1 MRQSVF
7 EYIDNLDTLLAV
19 VVGALLATGG
29 AMVAELVQDRL
40 GRKRKEREAARF
52 FGEILTTVD
61 RILDFAFA
69 SIERGE
75 RWGNVSLRLFKTAL
89 NETAVYER
97 NRERL
102 FEVGDFE
109 LRQVIHSHF
118 LIETIPLAALIEH
131 WEEIKALEKEISDSE
146 QLSETRRNNLNA
158 ELEALTEARQAALDS
173 IREAHAKTEA
183 ICETLEPFAGMKF
196 PSHAPPV

>member
-7 EYIDNLDTLLAV
+7 DYIDNLDTLLAV

-52 FGEILTTVD
+52 FGEILNSVD
-61 RILDFAFA
+61 RILDFAFD

-75 RWGNVSLRLFKTAL
+75 RWGSVSLRLFKTAF
-89 NETAVYER
+89 NETSVYER

-102 FEVGDFE
+102 FEIGDIE
-109 LRQVIHSHF
+109 LRRTIHSHF
-118 LIETIPLAALIEH
+118 LVETVPLIALIEY
-131 WEEIKALEKEISDSE
+131 WELIDALNKELSE
-146 QLSETRRNNLNA
+146 SEHLTETRRQYAIA
-158 ELEALTEARQAALDS
+158 ELEKLTEARLAALES
-173 IREAHAKTEA
+173 IRGEHAKTEA
-183 ICETLEPFAGMKF
+183 ICKMLEPIAGLQF
-196 PSHAPPV
+196 

>member
-7 EYIDNLDTLLAV
+7 DYIDNLDTLLAV

-52 FGEILTTVD
+52 FGEILNSVD
-61 RILDFAFA
+61 RILDFAFD

-75 RWGNVSLRLFKTAL
+75 RWGSVSLRLFKTAF
-89 NETAVYER
+89 NETSVYER

-102 FEVGDFE
+102 FEIGDIE
-109 LRQVIHSHF
+109 LRRTIHSHF
-118 LIETIPLAALIEH
+118 LVETVPLIALIEY
-131 WEEIKALEKEISDSE
+131 WELIDALNKELSE
-146 QLSETRRNNLNA
+146 SEHLTETRRQYAIA
-158 ELEALTEARQAALDS
+158 ELEKLTEARLAALES
-173 IREAHAKTEA
+173 IRGEHAKTES
-183 ICETLEPFAGMKF
+183 ICKMLEPIAGLQF
-196 PSHAPPV
+196 

>member
-7 EYIDNLDTLLAV
+7 DYIDNLDTLLAV

-52 FGEILTTVD
+52 FGEILNSVD
-61 RILDFAFA
+61 RILDFAFD

-75 RWGNVSLRLFKTAL
+75 RWGSVSLRLFKTAF
-89 NETAVYER
+89 NETSVYER

-102 FEVGDFE
+102 FEIGDIE
-109 LRQVIHSHF
+109 LRRTIHSHF
-118 LIETIPLAALIEH
+118 LVETVPLIALIEY
-131 WEEIKALEKEISDSE
+131 WELLDALNKELSE
-146 QLSETRRNNLNA
+146 SEHLTETRRQYAIA
-158 ELEALTEARQAALDS
+158 ELEKLTEARLAALES
-173 IREAHAKTEA
+173 IRGEHAKTEA
-183 ICETLEPFAGMKF
+183 ICKMLEPIAGLQF
-196 PSHAPPV
+196 